1 MVEAVF
7 AKIKNFFLKSQIKSV
22 VLIRSKIILKLF
34 LKMVLTMGIRCVKI

>member
-7 AKIKNFFLKSQIKSV
+7 AKIKNFFLKSPIKSV

-34 LKMVLTMGIRCVKI
+34 LKRVLTMGICCVKM